1 MSGVRKEIAVKNF
14 AGKIAVI
21 TGGGS
26 GMGRELALQLGA
38 MGCDIAICDVFAES
52 MAETK
57 RLYLFQA
64 PAGEFSLTPARV
76 TYGLPQPP
84 VGPRQSA
91 KG

>member
-26 GMGRELALQLGA
+26 GMGRELSLQLGA

-57 RLYLFQA
+57 RLAYL
-64 PAGEFSLTPARV
+64 GRV
-76 TYGLPQPP
+76 RVRGYSHSWPMC
-84 VGPRQSA
+84 
-91 KG
+91 